1 MPASGRNQISLP
13 ALSTI
18 IGPFCFWSFL
28 DLALRKTSP
37 GAVGLRRRSTVT
49 SGGVRSGRE
58 REGGV
63 APALI
68 FSRTRLGI
76 VIRPG
81 GLRMRK
87 RVLAAASAVVTVTVS
102 PLANRWLG

>member
-1 MPASGRNQISLP
+1 MPASGRNQTSLP

-18 IGPFCFWSFL
+18 IGPLCFWSFL
-28 DLALRKTSP
+28 DLAVRKTSP
-37 GAVGLRRRSTVT
+37 AAVGLRRGSTVT

-58 REGGV
+58 RKCRV
-63 APALI
+63 APALM

-76 VIRPG
+76 VIGPG

-87 RVLAAASAVVTVTVS
+87 RVLAAASAVVTDTLS
-102 PLANRWLG
+102 PVANRWLG